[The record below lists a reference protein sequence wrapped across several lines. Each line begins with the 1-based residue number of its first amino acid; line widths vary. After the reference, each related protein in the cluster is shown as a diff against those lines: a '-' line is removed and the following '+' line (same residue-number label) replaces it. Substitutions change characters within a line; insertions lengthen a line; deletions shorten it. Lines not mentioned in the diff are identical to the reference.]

1 MIKAR
6 KEDEPSHS
14 SIEEHS
20 LLLPCNT
27 EEPDS
32 SGVQAFHW
40 DHWCCLARQKNS
52 TRQGTRESLHEEAS
66 KEANS
71 QEEDPQPSITE
82 KTSTAREM
90 EQLSGENRRLV
101 GCDVALQSANDRQ
114 QGRRAAAWATHVY
127 LPADPQPA
135 DPPREA
141 LQFADDH
148 QQLQMEAMAKALM
161 ANTAAISELKDVAH
175 SWGGG
180 TRMEG
185 DVRRGERGQG
195 SWASGAWTW
204 LGGEPGWWVGGARA
218 KSENSNVQ

>member
-14 SIEEHS
+14 SIKEHS

-101 GCDVALQSANDRQ
+101 GCDVAL
-114 QGRRAAAWATHVY
+114 
-127 LPADPQPA
+127 ADPQPA

-148 QQLQMEAMAKALM
+148 QQLQMEAMTKAVN

-204 LGGEPGWWVGGARA
+204 LGGEPGWWVGGWG
-218 KSENSNVQ
+218 EGNV